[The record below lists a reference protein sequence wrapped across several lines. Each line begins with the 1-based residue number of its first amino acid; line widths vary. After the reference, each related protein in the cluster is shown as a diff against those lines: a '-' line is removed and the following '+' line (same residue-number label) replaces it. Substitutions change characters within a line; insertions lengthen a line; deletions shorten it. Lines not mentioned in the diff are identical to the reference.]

1 VEVLTPHSLSTQLRS
16 RDGAMADFMSSLNAM
31 LFGPTSGNG
40 SAEATAPA
48 SNNPTEP
55 YPDGGAPRHDSEIAS
70 PAMTS
75 TVIHDVP
82 MFASTPLASAA
93 APPVEVLNLDPPAFT
108 PWADSRTSHAFQM
121 PVPDTAWAMPVAPA
135 PPIDAIFP
143 SPFEAPL
150 DTRPGTA
157 PGGFMAGLRG
167 MLFNTRDASVPTSV
181 GFPPDAAAASEVP
194 PPAAAPPEE
203 TVVQP
208 FADSSQAPLVMPV
221 LYDVGSSGF
230 CGSDPKNDDSPARA
244 PSVLVGQACSGSAP
258 PMLSGSPSSGAVE
271 GFPPPLVESAPS
283 SASPFPGSAP
293 SLGSAFPVV
302 EGVPMPENTSAM
314 VGGGPIAATAT
325 PQRSGSA
332 PRTIDGASPSGPE
345 MASGSGDVIRNF
357 GSAPAS
363 GKSRTNGYT
372 NGSAPSSGK
381 PDRPL
386 ASQHSSEAARRSD
399 TGSRNESIPVFSPV
413 PSLSGIT
420 SGAFGSTPGS
430 GTTKPRFGYV
440 PHSGQIESMFGSA
453 PGSGTTRP
461 LFGGLPNSGQI
472 GSMFGSAPGSG
483 ATQRGFGC
491 VPNSEQIGSLHGS
504 APGSGTAVPRCAS
517 TNASEHSSEQIK
529 PMAGKAPDSGT
540 FSPMFGMAFSPGQN
554 GSMLGNA
561 PGSVSV
567 PPLLQSESGDAAA
580 PFSWMSS
587 GESAMFSPDPQRRHM
602 AKQDAQG
609 DDGQSDADLS
619 AVSVGV
625 EEDKLIEEEEDNED
639 LNPFGEDDTSVS
651 EATCMPSKQTSMPT
665 EDPAASA
672 APTESSTKKIIHPN
686 LQSPSLSNWAT
697 RTKRHT
703 SESSNDRKYSLST
716 VVACLRADNSSSG
729 ASTNKFLDNL
739 RKIREAKQAT
749 RVIHTHFPDVMS
761 RKRIMQ
767 NLRVLPL
774 VALVAGPFY
783 AVVEPFML
791 AFNQDVN
798 FVFVHILCY
807 IIDAGV
813 CTISLRQ
820 IMKDRCL
827 RRANF
832 PYMANLLFCGP
843 FDMLLWF
850 TEMRMYIPWIRM
862 MRLCYAGPAVS
873 KQLRNLEVDSAGLSY
888 SKARALRLTLLVVLV
903 SHLLACAFYEF
914 SRLAGAVHY
923 KTAPWSPD
931 TLQLSDEAIGSLYL
945 RALYWAS
952 CTMTTVGHVDK
963 ASTRSTDLEVS
974 QALVVA
980 IFVTIVYL
988 FVVGNANA
996 LLLKSHQQVDQ
1007 YRTKLATVDTFL
1019 HKRHVRPALCR
1030 LVRQHVKDS
1039 RTDDKVDDSFLD
1051 ELPRALRNEVLR
1063 DINMKVLVSAPIFHS
1078 CNPTMIALLC
1088 SVLRR
1093 CVFLKGDVLSEQGTI
1108 SNEMFF
1114 LESGRVVTE
1123 KKRNESR
1130 SLARTSTD
1138 VWSRA
1143 AAPCD
1148 RRESAEKARNRTGST
1163 NSEKEKR
1170 ARTGSNTSEQERQ
1183 EKEKARGRTN
1193 SDGSEKARGRSGSND
1208 ASPAC
1213 RRKSIASS
1221 IKSFASTTKGRVV
1234 GPGSENSGRSSVTS
1248 CCDKKGSEAERNTHA
1263 NEVHLSKS
1271 GVVIAAESVLFGL
1284 EQPVTVTAAVRSICL
1299 SVRREDFN
1307 TVLTDFAAD
1316 TSVLRRNYIDL
1327 IREEDEERAQQLEKV
1342 IKQWRS
1348 SAITELLYAAAQGE
1362 VGKVRALL
1370 ENKDEEV
1377 KATDTD
1383 YDGRTA
1389 LHLAAG
1395 GGHVNVMR
1403 MLIKHKADVNALDR
1417 HGNTPLYDAYTQ
1429 RKPAAGKLLRSLAGK
1444 LFYSRT
1450 RMANELCSASRDGD
1464 VDTVRQLLDYG
1475 CDPNALNDDG
1485 RTSLHVAAAVG
1496 NLTVTGLLLERGAS
1510 PNARD
1515 NAGFTAMYEAVR
1527 NNHAGVAFALHK
1539 YAGQLGLSG
1548 EEAAS
1553 QLNNAVRAEDM
1564 NMLRWLITNGA
1575 EPSAPDYDGR
1585 TCMHVAA
1592 SMGNL
1597 AMVEFLLQRG
1607 VDPNHRDRWGGTPLA
1622 DAVREGHMHI
1632 VKHLLSYGDDDFVL
1646 QEVADPNVQDMEG
1659 RTVLHAAA
1667 SRGNRELIE
1676 LLLSHG
1682 AKLDLTDRWGV
1693 SPVECAA
1700 QSGFKDMLDQVLEK
1714 VKQKEEQEDAQD
1726 EDSD

>member
-1 VEVLTPHSLSTQLRS
+1 
-16 RDGAMADFMSSLNAM
+16 MADFMSSLNAM

-48 SNNPTEP
+48 SNNTAEQF
-55 YPDGGAPRHDSEIAS
+55 PDGGAPRHDSEIAS

-121 PVPDTAWAMPVAPA
+121 PVPDTAWALPVAPA

-230 CGSDPKNDDSPARA
+230 CGSDPKNDDIPAR
-244 PSVLVGQACSGSAP
+244 
-258 PMLSGSPSSGAVE
+258 
-271 GFPPPLVESAPS
+271 
-283 SASPFPGSAP
+283 
-293 SLGSAFPVV
+293 
-302 EGVPMPENTSAM
+302 
-314 VGGGPIAATAT
+314 
-325 PQRSGSA
+325 
-332 PRTIDGASPSGPE
+332 PE

-363 GKSRTNGYT
+363 GKSRTNG
-372 NGSAPSSGK
+372 
-381 PDRPL
+381 
-386 ASQHSSEAARRSD
+386 
-399 TGSRNESIPVFSPV
+399 
-413 PSLSGIT
+413 
-420 SGAFGSTPGS
+420 
-430 GTTKPRFGYV
+430 
-440 PHSGQIESMFGSA
+440 
-453 PGSGTTRP
+453 
-461 LFGGLPNSGQI
+461 
-472 GSMFGSAPGSG
+472 
-483 ATQRGFGC
+483 
-491 VPNSEQIGSLHGS
+491 
-504 APGSGTAVPRCAS
+504 
-517 TNASEHSSEQIK
+517 
-529 PMAGKAPDSGT
+529 
-540 FSPMFGMAFSPGQN
+540 
-554 GSMLGNA
+554 
-561 PGSVSV
+561 
-567 PPLLQSESGDAAA
+567 ESGDAAA

-850 TEMRMYIPWIRM
+850 TEMRLYIPWIRM

-1553 QLNNAVRAEDM
+1553 QLNNA
-1564 NMLRWLITNGA
+1564 
-1575 EPSAPDYDGR
+1575 
-1585 TCMHVAA
+1585 
-1592 SMGNL
+1592 
-1597 AMVEFLLQRG
+1597 
-1607 VDPNHRDRWGGTPLA
+1607 
-1622 DAVREGHMHI
+1622 
-1632 VKHLLSYGDDDFVL
+1632 
-1646 QEVADPNVQDMEG
+1646 EVADPNVQDMEG